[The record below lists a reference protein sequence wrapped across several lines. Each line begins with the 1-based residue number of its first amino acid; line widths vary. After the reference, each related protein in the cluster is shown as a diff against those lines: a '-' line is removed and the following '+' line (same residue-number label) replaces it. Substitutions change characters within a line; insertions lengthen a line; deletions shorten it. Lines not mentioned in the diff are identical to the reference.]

1 MAELSEKHKPSYW
14 AVLPAT
20 IRYDPD
26 LPPNA
31 KLLYAEISALC
42 DDVGYCFASNDYFA
56 RNFELGIKS
65 VQRLIKTLSDHG
77 YIAVDVSRD
86 PKTNAVLERRIY
98 AGINPAGHFAPP
110 SPQKRGDPSPQNCG
124 DPSPQKRG
132 VEQYNGFNN
141 NPHTPKGGV
150 RARNRKEPREAPD
163 WKPERFTGLWQ
174 FYPKDGRKDKQRAM
188 DAWDKLHPDDALI
201 DTIAR
206 ALVKLKATEDWKRG
220 IGIPYVATFL
230 NGSRWKDAD
239 ELDTPDNPSGSD
251 GGWAEDEEVI

>member
-1 MAELSEKHKPSYW
+1 MSEKRKPSYW
-14 AVLPAT
+14 AVLPACV
-20 IRYDPD
+20 RYDAS

-56 RNFELGIKS
+56 GNFELNAKS
-65 VQRLIKTLSDHG
+65 IQRLLKTLVERR
-77 YIAVDVSRD
+77 YISVEVVRD
-86 PKTNAVLERRIY
+86 PKTNEVLERKIF
-98 AGINPAGHFAPP
+98 AGINPADHFAPP
-110 SPQKRGDPSPQNCG
+110 SPQKCGDPSPQKCGDPSPQNCG
-124 DPSPQKRG
+124 I
-132 VEQYNGFNN
+132 EQSNIFNN

-150 RARNRKEPREAPD
+150 RARKRKEPREAPD
-163 WKPERFTGLWQ
+163 WKPERFSGLWQ

-230 NGSRWKDAD
+230 NGARWADAD
-239 ELDTPDNPSGSD
+239 ELDTPNDQADAGS
-251 GGWAEDEEVI
+251 GWAEDEEVL

>member
-1 MAELSEKHKPSYW
+1 MSEKRKPSYW
-14 AVLPAT
+14 AVLPACV
-20 IRYDPD
+20 RYDAS

-56 RNFELGIKS
+56 GNFELNAKS
-65 VQRLIKTLSDHG
+65 IQRLLKTLVERR
-77 YIAVDVSRD
+77 YISVEVVRD
-86 PKTNAVLERRIY
+86 PKTNEVLERKIF

-110 SPQKRGDPSPQNCG
+110 SPQKCG
-124 DPSPQKRG
+124 DPSPQKCG
-132 VEQYNGFNN
+132 IEQSNIFNN

-150 RARNRKEPREAPD
+150 RARKRKEPREAPD
-163 WKPERFTGLWQ
+163 WKPERFSGLWQ

-230 NGSRWKDAD
+230 NGARWADAD
-239 ELDTPDNPSGSD
+239 ELDTPNDQADAGS
-251 GGWAEDEEVI
+251 GWAEDEEVL

>member
-1 MAELSEKHKPSYW
+1 MSEKRKPSYW
-14 AVLPAT
+14 AVLPAC
-20 IRYDPD
+20 IRYDAS

-56 RNFELGIKS
+56 GNFELNAKS
-65 VQRLIKTLSDHG
+65 IQRLLKTLAERR
-77 YIAVDVSRD
+77 YISVEVVRD
-86 PKTNAVLERRIY
+86 PKTNEVLERKIF

-110 SPQKRGDPSPQNCG
+110 SPQNCGDPSPQKGGDPSPQNCG
-124 DPSPQKRG
+124 I
-132 VEQYNGFNN
+132 EQSNGFNN
-141 NPHTPKGGV
+141 NPHTPKGG
-150 RARNRKEPREAPD
+150 RRKRKEPREAPD
-163 WKPERFTGLWQ
+163 WKPERFAGLWQ
-174 FYPKDGRKDKQRAM
+174 FYPKKGRKDKQSAM

-206 ALVKLKATEDWKRG
+206 ALIKLTATEDWKRG

-239 ELDTPDNPSGSD
+239 ELDAPDNPSGSD
-251 GGWAEDEEVI
+251 GGWAEDEEVL

>member
-1 MAELSEKHKPSYW
+1 MSEKRKPSYW

-124 DPSPQKRG
+124 DPSPQK
-132 VEQYNGFNN
+132 
-141 NPHTPKGGV
+141 
-150 RARNRKEPREAPD
+150 
-163 WKPERFTGLWQ
+163 
-174 FYPKDGRKDKQRAM
+174 
-188 DAWDKLHPDDALI
+188 
-201 DTIAR
+201 
-206 ALVKLKATEDWKRG
+206 
-220 IGIPYVATFL
+220 
-230 NGSRWKDAD
+230 
-239 ELDTPDNPSGSD
+239 
-251 GGWAEDEEVI
+251 EV